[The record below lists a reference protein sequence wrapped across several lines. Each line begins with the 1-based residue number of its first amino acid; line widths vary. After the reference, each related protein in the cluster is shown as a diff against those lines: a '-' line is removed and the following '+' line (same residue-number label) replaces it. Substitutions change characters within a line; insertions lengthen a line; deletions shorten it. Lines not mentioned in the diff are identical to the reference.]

1 MRKYPI
7 QTKENKIT
15 KSLFQGINLKDKA
28 KIIILEI
35 LCLILLIITIYLC
48 FRNFSLSNQLSK
60 YQPKLNNTVVK
71 YVAKTDSKYM
81 GKKTQFTS
89 IYTTPNKFRE
99 IPTYKGNLNPKNILY
114 WNSGDLKRSKLS
126 SSPYHNKWLNF
137 CNDRDSNISNT
148 SFNDTEFLNL
158 ENLRNFEKDSL
169 VQILLNRKELKLS
182 SFNYPTSK
190 FRTVSYEIDLNRYSY
205 NWTPSQGLTFKKVY
219 PVQIYPYI
227 RGGYTIFNKEID
239 FGTGINISTYNLD
252 FSLEGC
258 LNNSGGTSKNINTD
272 IKINLVYKFKSWLR

>member
-7 QTKENKIT
+7 PTEKNKIT
-15 KSLFQGINLKDKA
+15 KSLLQGFNLKDKA

-60 YQPKLNNTVVK
+60 YQPKLNNTVIK
-71 YVAKTDSKYM
+71 YVANTDSKYM
-81 GKKTQFTS
+81 GKKTQSTS
-89 IYTTPNKFRE
+89 VYTTPNKFRE
-99 IPTYKGNLNPKNILY
+99 IPAYKGNLNPKNIFY
-114 WNSGDLKRSKLS
+114 WNSGDLKKSKLS
-126 SSPYHNKWLNF
+126 SSSNTNKWLTS
-137 CNDRDSNISNT
+137 CNDRDSNISKS
-148 SFNDTEFLNL
+148 SFSDTKLL
-158 ENLRNFEKDSL
+158 ENLHNFERDSL

-182 SFNYPTSK
+182 SFNSTTSK

-227 RGGYTIFNKEID
+227 RGGYTIFNKEIN

-258 LNNSGGTSKNINTD
+258 LNNSRGTSKNINTD
-272 IKINLVYKFKSWLR
+272 IRVNLVYKFKSWLR

>member
-1 MRKYPI
+1 MWKYPI
-7 QTKENKIT
+7 TTRKNKIT
-15 KSLFQGINLKDKA
+15 KSLLQGFNLKDKA

-60 YQPKLNNTVVK
+60 YQPKLNNTVIK
-71 YVAKTDSKYM
+71 YVANTDSKYM
-81 GKKTQFTS
+81 GKKTQSTS
-89 IYTTPNKFRE
+89 VYTTPNKFME
-99 IPTYKGNLNPKNILY
+99 IPAYKGNLNPKNILY
-114 WNSGDLKRSKLS
+114 WNSGDLKKSKLS
-126 SSPYHNKWLNF
+126 SSSNTNKWLIS
-137 CNDRDSNISNT
+137 CNDRDSNISKS
-148 SFNDTEFLNL
+148 SFSDTKLL
-158 ENLRNFEKDSL
+158 ENLHNFEKDSL

-182 SFNYPTSK
+182 SFNSTTSK

-258 LNNSGGTSKNINTD
+258 LNNSRGTSKNINTD
-272 IKINLVYKFKSWLR
+272 IRVNLVYKFKSWLR

>member
-7 QTKENKIT
+7 PTEKNKIT
-15 KSLFQGINLKDKA
+15 KSLLQGLNLKDKA

-60 YQPKLNNTVVK
+60 YQPKLNNTVIK
-71 YVAKTDSKYM
+71 YVANTDSKYM
-81 GKKTQFTS
+81 GKKTQSTS
-89 IYTTPNKFRE
+89 VYTTSNKFRE
-99 IPTYKGNLNPKNILY
+99 IPAYKGNLNPKNILY
-114 WNSGDLKRSKLS
+114 WNSGDLKKSKLS
-126 SSPYHNKWLNF
+126 SSSNTNKWLIS
-137 CNDRDSNISNT
+137 CNDRDSNISKS
-148 SFNDTEFLNL
+148 SFSDTKLL
-158 ENLRNFEKDSL
+158 ENLHNFERDSL

-182 SFNYPTSK
+182 SFNSPTSK

-227 RGGYTIFNKEID
+227 RGGYTIFNKEIN

-258 LNNSGGTSKNINTD
+258 LNNSRGTSKNINTD
-272 IKINLVYKFKSWLR
+272 IRVNLVYKFKSWLR

>member
-7 QTKENKIT
+7 PTEKNKIT
-15 KSLFQGINLKDKA
+15 KSLLQGFNLKDKA

-60 YQPKLNNTVVK
+60 YQPKLNNTVIK
-71 YVAKTDSKYM
+71 YVANTDSKYM
-81 GKKTQFTS
+81 GKKTQSTS
-89 IYTTPNKFRE
+89 VYTTPNKFRE
-99 IPTYKGNLNPKNILY
+99 IPAYKGNLNPKNILY
-114 WNSGDLKRSKLS
+114 WNSGDLKKSKLS
-126 SSPYHNKWLNF
+126 SSSNTNKWLTS
-137 CNDRDSNISNT
+137 CNDRDSNISKS
-148 SFNDTEFLNL
+148 SFSDTKLL
-158 ENLRNFEKDSL
+158 ENLYNFEKDSL

-182 SFNYPTSK
+182 SFNSTTLK

-227 RGGYTIFNKEID
+227 RGGYTIFNKEIN

-258 LNNSGGTSKNINTD
+258 LNNSRGTSKNINTD
-272 IKINLVYKFKSWLR
+272 IRVNLVYKFKSWLR

>member
-7 QTKENKIT
+7 PTEKNKIT
-15 KSLFQGINLKDKA
+15 KFLLQGFNLKDKA

-60 YQPKLNNTVVK
+60 YQPKLNNTVIK
-71 YVAKTDSKYM
+71 YVANTDSKYM
-81 GKKTQFTS
+81 GKKTQSTS
-89 IYTTPNKFRE
+89 VYTTPNKFRE
-99 IPTYKGNLNPKNILY
+99 IPAYKGNLNPKNILY
-114 WNSGDLKRSKLS
+114 WNSGDLKKSKLS
-126 SSPYHNKWLNF
+126 SSSNTNKWLTS
-137 CNDRDSNISNT
+137 CNDRDSNISKS
-148 SFNDTEFLNL
+148 SFSDTKLL
-158 ENLRNFEKDSL
+158 ENLYNFEKDSL

-182 SFNYPTSK
+182 SFNSTTSK

-239 FGTGINISTYNLD
+239 FGTGINISTSNLD

-258 LNNSGGTSKNINTD
+258 LNNSRGTSKNINTD
-272 IKINLVYKFKSWLR
+272 IRVNLVYKFKSWLR

>member
-7 QTKENKIT
+7 PTEKNKIT
-15 KSLFQGINLKDKA
+15 KSLLQGFNLKDKA

-60 YQPKLNNTVVK
+60 YQPKLNNTVIK
-71 YVAKTDSKYM
+71 YVANTDSKYM
-81 GKKTQFTS
+81 GKKTQSTS
-89 IYTTPNKFRE
+89 VYTTPNKFRE
-99 IPTYKGNLNPKNILY
+99 IPAYKGNLNPKNIIY
-114 WNSGDLKRSKLS
+114 WNSGDLKKSKLS
-126 SSPYHNKWLNF
+126 SSSNTNKWLIS
-137 CNDRDSNISNT
+137 CNDRDSNISKS
-148 SFNDTEFLNL
+148 SFSDTKLL
-158 ENLRNFEKDSL
+158 ENLHNFEKDSL

-182 SFNYPTSK
+182 SFNSTTSK

-227 RGGYTIFNKEID
+227 RGGYTIFNKEIN

-258 LNNSGGTSKNINTD
+258 LNNSRGTSKNINTD
-272 IKINLVYKFKSWLR
+272 IRVNLVYKFKSWLR

>member
-7 QTKENKIT
+7 PTEKNKIT
-15 KSLFQGINLKDKA
+15 KSLLQGFNLKDKA

-60 YQPKLNNTVVK
+60 YQPKLNNTVIK
-71 YVAKTDSKYM
+71 YVANTDSKYM
-81 GKKTQFTS
+81 GKKTQSTS
-89 IYTTPNKFRE
+89 VYTTPNKFRE
-99 IPTYKGNLNPKNILY
+99 IPAYKGNLNPKNILY
-114 WNSGDLKRSKLS
+114 WNSGDLKKSKLS
-126 SSPYHNKWLNF
+126 SSSNTNKWLTS
-137 CNDRDSNISNT
+137 CNDRDSNISKS
-148 SFNDTEFLNL
+148 SFSDTKLL
-158 ENLRNFEKDSL
+158 ENLHNFEKDSL

-182 SFNYPTSK
+182 SFNSTTSK
-190 FRTVSYEIDLNRYSY
+190 FRTISYEIDLNRYSY
-205 NWTPSQGLTFKKVY
+205 NWTPSQGLTFKKIY

-227 RGGYTIFNKEID
+227 RGGYTIFNKEIN

-258 LNNSGGTSKNINTD
+258 LNNSRGTSKNINTD
-272 IKINLVYKFKSWLR
+272 IRVNLVYKFKSWLR

>member
-7 QTKENKIT
+7 PTEKNKIT
-15 KSLFQGINLKDKA
+15 KSLLQGFNLKDKA

-60 YQPKLNNTVVK
+60 YQPKLNNTVIK
-71 YVAKTDSKYM
+71 YVANTDSKYM
-81 GKKTQFTS
+81 GKKTQSTS
-89 IYTTPNKFRE
+89 VYTTPNKFRE
-99 IPTYKGNLNPKNILY
+99 IPAYKGNLNPKNILY
-114 WNSGDLKRSKLS
+114 WNSGDLKKSKLS
-126 SSPYHNKWLNF
+126 SSSNTSKWLTS
-137 CNDRDSNISNT
+137 CNDRDSNISKS
-148 SFNDTEFLNL
+148 SFSDTKLL
-158 ENLRNFEKDSL
+158 ENLHNFEKDSL

-182 SFNYPTSK
+182 SFNSTTSK

-227 RGGYTIFNKEID
+227 RGGYTIFNKEIN

-258 LNNSGGTSKNINTD
+258 LNNSRGTSKNINTD
-272 IKINLVYKFKSWLR
+272 IRVNLVYKFKSWLR